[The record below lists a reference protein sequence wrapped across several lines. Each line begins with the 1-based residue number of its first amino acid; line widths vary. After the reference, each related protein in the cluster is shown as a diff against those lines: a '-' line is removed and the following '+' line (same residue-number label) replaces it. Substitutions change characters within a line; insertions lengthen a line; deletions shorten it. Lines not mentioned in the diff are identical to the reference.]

1 MDRRSART
9 SSNAFPGMNLMNLII
24 SVLIAIYILFLILEL
39 RDLRLGQSKYM
50 WTLSRLPLAGIALA
64 AVWMLHAQPLPS
76 MTKLMQLKKISFLTP
91 KIHLDEQMKTT
102 GSGNFATGKPGIF
115 WHIHHYAR
123 LYEIDPLLVRAV
135 IEVESNFDPKAV
147 SRDGAK
153 GLMQINPIT
162 AKHLG
167 LNDAFDIGENIE
179 GGVRYL
185 RYLLELYGWNLHMTL
200 ASYNAGPANIKRYNG
215 IPPFRE
221 TRRYISRVIK
231 VYERLKRT
239 DEVFND
245 ASRLSALLRPSPDTG
260 AKTDRALQRQIT
272 Q

>member
-1 MDRRSART
+1 MERRSART
-9 SSNAFPGMNLMNLII
+9 NSNAIPGMNPMNLII

-39 RDLRLGQSKYM
+39 KDLRLRQSKYM
-50 WTLSRLPLAGIALA
+50 WPLSRLPLAGIALA

-76 MTKLMQLKKISFLTP
+76 ITKLMQLKIAFLTP
-91 KIHLDEQMKTT
+91 KNHLDEQMKTT
-102 GSGNFATGKPGIF
+102 RSGNFTTGNPGIF

-147 SRDGAK
+147 SRNGAK

-162 AKHLG
+162 AEHLG
-167 LNDAFDIGENIE
+167 INDVLDIGENIE

-245 ASRLSALLRPSPDTG
+245 ASRLSALLRPSPDTEV
-260 AKTDRALQRQIT
+260 KTDRAIQQQIT
-272 Q
+272 QQ